1 MIICGLNSVNLI
13 WLYLACVYRG
23 RDDKIIRI
31 VKIAGL
37 HRTSSQWWWLRLC
50 KVPKRL
56 FCLARSWCEYR
67 SSRQIWKKV
76 IWAFVNLNSYSMLGA
91 ATKVLVIPNLLS
103 TCKAPVIEKIRFK
116 VTWWTLLLCVWVFLR
131 DSAGCGCSFF
141 RLCFST
147 ELWMMNRNY
156 LHFRHPIYLSK
167 LAESIPSQAHQLICE
182 MLEINFTP
190 VLLTVIERIH

>member
-76 IWAFVNLNSYSMLGA
+76 IWAFVNLNSYSMLRA

-116 VTWWTLLLCVWVFLR
+116 VTWWTLLLCVCGFSYATAPDVDALSL
-131 DSAGCGCSFF
+131 DCASAQNFEWW
-141 RLCFST
+141 T
-147 ELWMMNRNY
+147 E
-156 LHFRHPIYLSK
+156 II
-167 LAESIPSQAHQLICE
+167 SIFDIPFICP
-182 MLEINFTP
+182 N
-190 VLLTVIERIH
+190 